1 MRIQI
6 DWAKMPSDIIAVGV
20 HDHSQNMF
28 ARCSG
33 DPDSSVSFSTDEDG
47 FTASGIGEW
56 RGRDEGAEWWQ
67 HVRVIYED
75 GDSNG
80 LFLFLR
86 PPPEA
91 LSRVG
96 YAPAPLF
103 P

>member
-6 DWAKMPSDIIAVGV
+6 DWAKMPSEVIAVGV
-20 HDHSQNMF
+20 HDHEQNMF

-33 DPDSSVSFSTDEDG
+33 NPDSSVSFSTGSDG
-47 FTASGIGEW
+47 FTAAGMGDW
-56 RGRDEGAEWWQ
+56 QGRHEGAEWWQ

-75 GDSNG
+75 GDSNC

-86 PPPEA
+86 PPPA
-91 LSRVG
+91 ATSLTG
-96 YAPAPLF
+96 YAPATLF